1 MVRFPKLKLWRFL
14 ESKAFSFGDF
24 MSKKQIYYVLWT
36 VAFLFMLFALNV
48 QQFNMPPEFSTIF
61 LMIGVAILMINLAF
75 FKFW

>member
-1 MVRFPKLKLWRFL
+1 
-14 ESKAFSFGDF
+14 
-24 MSKKQIYYVLWT
+24 MSKKKIYYVLWT